1 MPRAD
6 EPEMTRD
13 DAKKEA
19 AEHAKAKKDL
29 AAAVKALKAAKKSK
43 DAAKIHAAHEEL
55 EEVLVTHHRHLSMK
69 ESAAGRKHLKGG
81 TRRRRR
87 HTRHTR
93 HTRRR

>member
-1 MPRAD
+1 
-6 EPEMTRD
+6 MTRN

-43 DAAKIHAAHEEL
+43 DASKIHAAHEEL

-69 ESAAGRKHLKGG
+69 ESAAGRKHLNGG
-81 TRRRRR
+81 TRRRR